1 METPASRNLLI
12 GVTRLAGLFFLI
24 ERVPYLAYSVLVQIY
39 NESRYR
45 GDAWNSNARLGV
57 IGSIVES
64 VILTQL
70 VTAIPVIV
78 VAVFLIW
85 KAPWL
90 VDRILPSVDQPE
102 RATKTDGLAES
113 E

>member
-1 METPASRNLLI
+1 METPAIRNLLI
-12 GVTRLAGLFFLI
+12 GLTRLAGLFFLV
-24 ERVPYLAYSVLVQIY
+24 ERVPYLAYSALVHIY
-39 NESRYR
+39 NESRHR
-45 GDAWNSNARLGV
+45 GDAWNSNARLGL

-70 VTAIPVIV
+70 VTAIPVIL

-90 VDRILPSVDQPE
+90 VDRILPSDDQPQS
-102 RATKTDGLAES
+102 A
-113 E
+113 